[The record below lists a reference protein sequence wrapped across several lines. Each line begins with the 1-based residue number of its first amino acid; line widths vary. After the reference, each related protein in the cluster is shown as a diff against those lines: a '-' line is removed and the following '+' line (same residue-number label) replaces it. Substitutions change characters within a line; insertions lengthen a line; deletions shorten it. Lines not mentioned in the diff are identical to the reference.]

1 MRRILI
7 IDDEQDLRSILSML
21 LRKMGYD
28 VILAEDGE
36 KGKRPCKNGIDLH
49 GF

>member
-7 IDDEQDLRSILSML
+7 INDEQDLSSTLSML

-28 VILAEDGE
+28 VILAEDSE
-36 KGKRPCKNGIDLH
+36 KGKRPCKNGSGFH